1 MSKKGKKKTVEQVL
15 SDAQRI
21 AFYGRVSTEEQA
33 VENGHQTEK
42 VDQFLSR
49 YQKHRSQN
57 FTDIKS
63 AYSKSYKERDDF
75 LQMLVALEKKEF
87 DAVVVSDRDRLSRQT
102 DEHFKL
108 REELNRLGVPVVIAS
123 RSEFYD
129 SEDFI
134 RNLIEDAL
142 TKMESDNISARTKAA
157 MKSMKERDKY
167 IGGKPPYGYRT
178 ERDKQTGK
186 VICYTPIPEQMEKIR
201 SIFSL
206 FKKSE
211 TFSSIAKIFAIDSP
225 SEKWNASK
233 VKGIITN
240 PIYTGFM
247 VYNRYTVVD
256 GKRIFS
262 PISDWKWIKPPI
274 SGVEEVIKY
283 EDWWFCWHKYTSLRV
298 KKPRYL
304 STSFYLSDLA
314 MCQCGEYFVG
324 KDQRTNINGRGKC
337 YGDRYYICG
346 NQMCKRKVP
355 ADKLHELVLET
366 IFKLPSRRD
375 LVEGEMKQLISDEI
389 RNQEE
394 LVVSYKKKLQKE
406 EKNLSL
412 IEGYEIKEGLSDRLL
427 YESENNKLLAYLLS
441 KSDSEEKVKRYRELL
456 KNHTVLLERLKNILS
471 NNSVIV
477 EKVEGFFGS
486 GEWQSLS
493 SAEIRSLALMT
504 VESCLITS
512 ENKVHLKVKTL
523 PPDHLNLWELAK

>member
-1 MSKKGKKKTVEQVL
+1 MSKKGKKKTVEEVL
-15 SDAQRI
+15 SEAQRI
-21 AFYGRVSTEEQA
+21 AFYGRVSTEKQE
-33 VENGHQTEK
+33 VENGQQTEK

-49 YQKHRSQN
+49 YQKNRSKD
-57 FTDIKS
+57 FTDTKS
-63 AYSKSYKERDDF
+63 AYSKSYTDRDDF
-75 LQMLVALEKKEF
+75 LQLLIALEKKEF

-157 MKSMKERDKY
+157 MKSMKERDEY
-167 IGGKPPYGYRT
+167 IGGQPPYGYKTVR
-178 ERDKQTGK
+178 EKQTEK
-186 VICYTPIPEQMEKIR
+186 VFFLPIPEQMEKVRI
-201 SIFSL
+201 IFSL

-211 TFSSIAKIFAIDSP
+211 TFSGIAKMLAIDSP

-247 VYNRYTVVD
+247 VYNRYTVAD
-256 GKRIFS
+256 GKRIFT
-262 PISDWKWIKPPI
+262 PISDWRWIKPPI
-274 SGVEEVIKY
+274 TGVEQIVKY
-283 EDWWFCWHKYTSLRV
+283 EDWWYCWHKYTSLRV

-314 MCQCGEYFVG
+314 VCQCGEYFIG
-324 KDQRTNINGRGKC
+324 KDQRTNINGRGKI
-337 YGDRYYICG
+337 YGDRYYICS

-355 ADKLHELVLET
+355 ADKLHDLVLDT
-366 IFKLPSRRD
+366 VFKLPSRKD

-394 LVVSYKKKLQKE
+394 LVASYKKKLQRE
-406 EKNLSL
+406 ENNLSL

-427 YESENNKLLAYLLS
+427 YESENNKLLAYLVS
-441 KSDSEEKVKRYRELL
+441 KSDSEDKVKRFRELL
-456 KNHTVLLERLKNILS
+456 KNHETLLERLKDILS
-471 NNSVIV
+471 NDSVIV

-493 SAEIRSLALMT
+493 SAEIRSLALMM

-512 ENKVHLKVKTL
+512 DNKVHLKVKTL
-523 PPDHLNLWELAK
+523 PPDHLNLWGLAK